1 MAEVMINASAVTR
14 DFSISRGM
22 FRGKQRL
29 QAVNG
34 VDLTVTRGE
43 VLALVGES
51 GCGKTTLAKI
61 LLGLLPQ
68 TSGSISLCGT
78 PIGEVPRLELSR
90 MIQPIFQDPYSS
102 LNPRKS
108 IGSIIGLPMR
118 VQGVED
124 QQTMLRRVEETMEL
138 VGLPPRLLNA
148 FPNQLSGGQ
157 RQRVAIAR
165 ALVNRPQV
173 VVCDEP
179 TSALDVS
186 VQSQILNLLNDLR
199 AELNLTYIIIS
210 HNLAVV
216 EHIAS
221 RVAVMYL
228 GRIVEEAE
236 TTTLFRNPQHPYTR
250 ALLDSVLTPDP
261 RLGVPNTQLGASYP
275 NPIDPPSGCAFH
287 PRCANAMPHCAQ
299 SAPSGTSHDDAY
311 VACHLYSDTGAK
323 KAG

>member
-1 MAEVMINASAVTR
+1 
-14 DFSISRGM
+14 M
-22 FRGKQRL
+22 FRGKQILR
-29 QAVNG
+29 AVSG
-34 VDLTVTRGE
+34 VDLTVKKGE

-68 TSGSISLCGT
+68 TTGSVDLCGQ
-78 PIGEVPRLELSR
+78 PITDVPRLELAR
-90 MIQPIFQDPYSS
+90 TIQPIFQDPYSS
-102 LNPRKS
+102 LNPRKT

-118 VQGVED
+118 VQRIEDAVTIRRQVEK
-124 QQTMLRRVEETMEL
+124 TMDL
-138 VGLPPRLLNA
+138 VGLAARHYNA
-148 FPNQLSGGQ
+148 YPNQLSGGQ

-186 VQSQILNLLNDLR
+186 VQSQILNLLSDLR
-199 AELNLTYIIIS
+199 EELNLTYIVIS

-216 EHIAS
+216 EHIAT

-228 GRIVEEAE
+228 GRLVEEAD
-236 TTTLFRNPQHPYTR
+236 TSTLFNTPHHPYTR
-250 ALLDSVLTPDP
+250 ALLESVLTPEPD
-261 RLGVPNTQLGASYP
+261 LGIPDTQLGASYP

-287 PRCANAMPHCAQ
+287 PRCAQVMPHCAMTM
-299 SAPSGTSHDDAY
+299 PSSNNVNGSFVD
-311 VACHLYSDTGAK
+311 CHLYNSGSAENSE
-323 KAG
+323 

>member
-1 MAEVMINASAVTR
+1 
-14 DFSISRGM
+14 M
-22 FRGKQRL
+22 FRGKQILR
-29 QAVNG
+29 AVSG
-34 VDLTVTRGE
+34 VDLTVKKGE

-68 TSGSISLCGT
+68 TTGSVDLCGQ
-78 PIGEVPRLELSR
+78 PITDVPRLELAR
-90 MIQPIFQDPYSS
+90 TIQPIFQDPYSS
-102 LNPRKS
+102 LNPRKT

-118 VQGVED
+118 VQRIEDAVTIRRQVEK
-124 QQTMLRRVEETMEL
+124 TMDL
-138 VGLPPRLLNA
+138 VGLAARHYNA
-148 FPNQLSGGQ
+148 YPNQLSGGQ

-186 VQSQILNLLNDLR
+186 VQSQILNLLSDLR
-199 AELNLTYIIIS
+199 EELNLTYIVIS

-216 EHIAS
+216 EHIAT

-228 GRIVEEAE
+228 GRLVEEAD
-236 TTTLFRNPQHPYTR
+236 TSTLFNNPYHPYTR
-250 ALLDSVLTPDP
+250 ALLESVLTPEPD
-261 RLGVPNTQLGASYP
+261 LGIPDTQLGASYP

-287 PRCANAMPHCAQ
+287 PRCAQVMPHCAMTM
-299 SAPSGTSHDDAY
+299 PSSNNVNGSFVD
-311 VACHLYSDTGAK
+311 CHLYNSGSA
-323 KAG
+323 ANSE